1 MIEMGTNL
9 TWNIAFKGFG
19 PFKNWL
25 NAEFRLSASK
35 VAVYAGN
42 GQGKTCISR
51 LFRGADQDCATA
63 ISDSMINRAGSTGE
77 FEFSFSGKD
86 SSGKLHISKTRGNDP
101 TIKNDT
107 GYLFHVFNT
116 DYVRDNLQS
125 QHYSINGNAFS
136 GYIVGREN
144 IDVSEKRKYLD
155 ELEKKGKQKRNA
167 IDNVVAQAQLEL
179 KNYKMSRLTEYKTL
193 TTEDVLKLENR
204 TNQYDAALAKFNAL
218 KNLPDDIPTL
228 AGLVFDDKT
237 LSLDVLKE
245 ILKTP
250 YTRDSFAEEFADSMR
265 RKREFVEQGLMFLEG
280 TGVDDCPFCGRKF
293 DDSALQ
299 LIQMYEEYLKGQ
311 EAKTISA
318 IDGQINAL
326 RGFLN
331 DYKSLYY
338 DYCAKATTFDNLKS
352 AFNDVAKISLE
363 KLPEYSEVENAAT
376 AVNDALGKKK
386 ENISL
391 VLSLDSVE
399 SLRVLLES
407 IQKHVS
413 LIKEAFSHFDIAAN
427 NFKKEMTDTKNEL
440 CIERKYKVRNECDKI
455 ILELMELRAQYKS
468 LEAEIKEAESKGRR
482 PKRQVVAN
490 MLADLIHSV
499 FGARYIFNQD
509 NFTISL
515 GDIELGDDVE
525 DIMSDGE
532 KFVLAFC
539 HYVASTWNLL
549 ENDDDAK
556 KLFFVIDDPISSLD
570 YHYVYS
576 VVQIIRDLNVLFDKS
591 GELRV
596 RFLLLT
602 HNSAFFNMLAR
613 NKIVQDLYTLHGAEI
628 NKCDKHYI
636 TPYSEHLQD
645 LYHVAIEGRNPTHTT
660 GNSIRQ
666 VIETL
671 WRFDNPAAPD
681 LLHYLNA
688 EECRDLRVCEFI
700 YTVCNDQSHGASIF
714 DRDQS
719 PDDEAIR
726 SACLAVL
733 NHLQDRYPG
742 QLVASGLRL
751 EESQNE

>member
-1 MIEMGTNL
+1 MGTNL
-9 TWNIAFKGFG
+9 TWNIALKGFG
-19 PFKNWL
+19 LFKDQL
-25 NAEFRLSASK
+25 NAELKLSASK

-51 LFRGADQDCATA
+51 LFRAADQDCVTA
-63 ISDSMINRAGSTGE
+63 VSDTMINRAGSTGE
-77 FEFSFSGKD
+77 FEFSFSRKD
-86 SSGKLHISKTRGNDP
+86 TSGKLHISKTRGDDP
-101 TIKNDT
+101 TIENDT

-125 QHYSINGNAFS
+125 QHYSINGDVFS

-144 IDVSEKRKYLD
+144 IDVSDKRKRLE

-167 IDNVVAQAQLEL
+167 IDDAVAQAQSEL
-179 KNYKMSRLTEYKTL
+179 KNYKLSRLNEYKTL
-193 TTEDVLKLENR
+193 TTENVLKLENR
-204 TNQYDAALAKFNAL
+204 TNRYDAALAKFNAL

-228 AGLVFDDKT
+228 AGLVFDDKA

-245 ILKTP
+245 ILKTS
-250 YTRDSFAEEFADSMR
+250 YTRESFAEDFADSMR
-265 RKREFVEQGLMFLEG
+265 RKRTFVEKGLTFLEG
-280 TGVDDCPFCGRKF
+280 TEADDCPFCGRKF

-299 LIQMYEEYLKGQ
+299 LIHMYEEYLKGQ

-331 DYKSLYY
+331 DYKSLCS
-338 DYCAKATTFDNLKS
+338 DYWAKATTFDSLKS
-352 AFNDVAKISLE
+352 AFNDIAKISLE
-363 KLPEYSEVENAAT
+363 KLPEYSEVENAVT

-391 VLSLDSVE
+391 ALSLDSVE

-407 IQKHVS
+407 IREHAS
-413 LIKEAFSHFDIAAN
+413 LIKEAFSQFDIAAN
-427 NFKKEMTDTKNEL
+427 NLKKEMTDAKNGL

-455 ILELMELRAQYKS
+455 ILERTELLAQYKS

-482 PKRQVVAN
+482 PKRQAVAN
-490 MLADLIHSV
+490 MLASLVHSV
-499 FGARYIFNQD
+499 FGARYIFNPD
-509 NFTISL
+509 DFTISL
-515 GDIELGDDVE
+515 GDVELGDDVE

-576 VVQIIRDLNVLFDKS
+576 VVQIIRDLNVLFDES
-591 GELRV
+591 GNLRV

-613 NKIVQDLYTLHGAEI
+613 NKIVQDLYTLHGAETSR
-628 NKCDKHYI
+628 CDKRYI

-645 LYHVAIEGRNPTHTT
+645 LYDVAIEGSDPTHTT

-671 WRFDNPAAPD
+671 WRFDNPAEPD

-688 EECRDLRVCEFI
+688 EECSDLRDCEFI

-714 DRDQS
+714 DRDQL

-726 SACLAVL
+726 CACLAVL

-751 EESQNE
+751 AASQNE

>member
-1 MIEMGTNL
+1 MGTNL

-63 ISDSMINRAGSTGE
+63 ISDTMINRAGSTGE
-77 FEFSFSGKD
+77 FEFSFNGKD

-101 TIKNDT
+101 IIKNDT

-144 IDVSEKRKYLD
+144 IDVSEKRKCLD

-167 IDNVVAQAQLEL
+167 IDNVVAQARLEL

-193 TTEDVLKLENR
+193 TIEDVLKLENR

-218 KNLPDDIPTL
+218 KNLPEDIPTL

-318 IDGQINAL
+318 IDDQINAL

-338 DYCAKATTFDNLKS
+338 DYCAKATIFDNLKS

-413 LIKEAFSHFDIAAN
+413 LIKEAFSYFDIAAN
-427 NFKKEMTDTKNEL
+427 NFKKEMTDAKNEL

-490 MLADLIHSV
+490 MLADLVHSV

-645 LYHVAIEGRNPTHTT
+645 LYDVAIKGGNPTHTT

-742 QLVASGLRL
+742 QLVASDLRL

>member
-1 MIEMGTNL
+1 MGTNL
-9 TWNIAFKGFG
+9 TWNITFKGFG
-19 PFKNWL
+19 PFKDLL
-25 NAEFRLSASK
+25 NAELILSASK

-51 LFRGADQDCATA
+51 LFRAADQDCAMS
-63 ISDSMINRAGSTGE
+63 ISDTMINRAGSTGE

-86 SSGKLHISKTRGNDP
+86 NSGKLHISKTRGDNP
-101 TIKNDT
+101 TIENET

-125 QHYSINGNAFS
+125 QHYSINGDAFS

-144 IDVSEKRKYLD
+144 IDVSDKRKQLD
-155 ELEKKGKQKRNA
+155 ELGKKGKQKRIV
-167 IDNVVAQAQLEL
+167 IDGAVAQAQLEL
-179 KNYKMSRLTEYKTL
+179 KNYKLSRLTEYKTL
-193 TTEDVLKLENR
+193 TTENVLKLENR
-204 TNQYDAALAKFNAL
+204 TNRYDAALAKFNAL
-218 KNLPDDIPTL
+218 NNLPDDIPIL
-228 AGLVFDDKT
+228 ADFVFDDKT
-237 LSLDVLKE
+237 LSPDVLKE

-250 YTRDSFAEEFADSMR
+250 YTRESFAEDFADSMR
-265 RKREFVEQGLMFLEG
+265 RKKVFVEQGLTFLKG

-299 LIQMYEEYLKGQ
+299 LIHMYEEYLKGQ
-311 EAKTISA
+311 EVKTISA

-331 DYKSLYY
+331 DYKSLCL
-338 DYCAKATTFDNLKS
+338 DYRAKATTFDSLKS
-352 AFNDVAKISLE
+352 AFNNIAKISLE
-363 KLPEYSEVENAAT
+363 KLPEYSEVENVAT
-376 AVNDALGKKK
+376 AVNDVLNKKK

-391 VLSLDSVE
+391 VLSSDSVE

-407 IQKHVS
+407 IREHVS
-413 LIKEAFSHFDIAAN
+413 LIQEDFRQFNLAAS
-427 NFKKEMTDTKNEL
+427 KRQKEMADAKNEL
-440 CIERKYKVRNECDKI
+440 CIEIKYKVRNECDKI
-455 ILELMELRAQYKS
+455 ILERTELLEQYKS
-468 LEAEIKEAESKGRR
+468 LDDEIKEAESKGRR
-482 PKRQVVAN
+482 PKRQAVAN
-490 MLADLIHSV
+490 TLESLVHSV
-499 FGARYIFNQD
+499 FGARYIFNPD
-509 NFTISL
+509 DFTISL
-515 GDIELGDDVE
+515 GDVELGNDVE

-576 VVQIIRDLNVLFDKS
+576 VVQIIRELNMLFDKS
-591 GELRV
+591 GNLRV

-628 NKCDKHYI
+628 SKCDKHYI

-645 LYHVAIEGRNPTHTT
+645 LYDVAIEGSNPTHTT

-671 WRFDNPAAPD
+671 WRFDNPAEPD

-688 EECRDLRVCEFI
+688 EECRDLRDCEFI

-714 DRDQS
+714 DRDQL

-726 SACLAVL
+726 RACLAVL

-742 QLVASGLRL
+742 QLVASNLSL
-751 EESQNE
+751 VASQNE